1 MSCHSVILNYA
12 NFIYEKVGAKNIR
25 TIYHEQ
31 FWSRIRRTAAESCEV
46 LLHLFQS
53 LGKAEVTKKHV
64 ILACEEHIL
73 CLDIPEDKVYTASCD
88 TSPTH
93 L

>member
-1 MSCHSVILNYA
+1 MLGIAGCHSKLCKLYLRKSGDKKY
-12 NFIYEKVGAKNIR
+12 FR

-46 LLHLFQS
+46 LLHLFKS

-64 ILACEEHIL
+64 ILAREEHIL
-73 CLDIPEDKVYTASCD
+73 CLDIPEDEVYTAS
-88 TSPTH
+88 
-93 L
+93 

>member
-1 MSCHSVILNYA
+1 MSCHTKLCKLYLRKSGDKKYV
-12 NFIYEKVGAKNIR
+12 R